1 MSQLLPLSS
10 RGQKQNI
17 FFVILILSGVPP
29 LSHWSSCFCFAGI
42 INIWYHQ
49 VTCLFINTR
58 LHPIILLNMFHG
70 EADDNL
76 HATGSRRNENKTLGS
91 MSDSWNLVYY
101 KTTGSCHK
109 RKSFKFLSVSQF
121 QAGFIFIHIFHL
133 TTGCKSLVKIE
144 RKYKTSFGLEND
156 HRISKSACCNIVVIM
171 L

>member
-1 MSQLLPLSS
+1 MTAEHPVFIVITLLTHPVHCNNSLETMSQLLPLSS

-29 LSHWSSCFCFAGI
+29 LSYWSSCFCFAGI

-91 MSDSWNLVYY
+91 MSDSWNLEYY

-121 QAGFIFIHIFHL
+121 QAGFYLYSHFPFNNRL
-133 TTGCKSLVKIE
+133 
-144 RKYKTSFGLEND
+144 
-156 HRISKSACCNIVVIM
+156 
-171 L
+171 